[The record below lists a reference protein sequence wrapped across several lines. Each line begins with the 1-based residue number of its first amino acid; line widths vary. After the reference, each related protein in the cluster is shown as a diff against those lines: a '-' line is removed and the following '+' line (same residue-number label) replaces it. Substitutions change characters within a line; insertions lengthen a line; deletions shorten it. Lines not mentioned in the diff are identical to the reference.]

1 MSGRGINPLWHT
13 HQGDWG
19 APLVSAV
26 RCTWIWRPTALD
38 AVAPFSQVL
47 EGLASA
53 ERGQV
58 RMSLDEGVHPVA
70 VRTRVVAQRPADRLA
85 DEELR
90 VLLVG
95 LDDVG
100 EQVEVRIGLVLELAE
115 DGAART
121 HMSGSVAHTRMWA
134 AAAGC

>member
-1 MSGRGINPLWHT
+1 MPRWP
-13 HQGDWG
+13 
-19 APLVSAV
+19 AVLVDV
-26 RCTWIWRPTALD
+26 DPI
-38 AVAPFSQVL
+38 SQVL

-58 RMSLDEGVHPVA
+58 RMSLDEGAHPVA

-95 LDDVG
+95 LDDAG
-100 EQVEVRIGLVLELAE
+100 EQVEVRIGRVLEAGGGL
-115 DGAART
+115 GVVPR
-121 HMSGSVAHTRMWA
+121 SVV
-134 AAAGC
+134 